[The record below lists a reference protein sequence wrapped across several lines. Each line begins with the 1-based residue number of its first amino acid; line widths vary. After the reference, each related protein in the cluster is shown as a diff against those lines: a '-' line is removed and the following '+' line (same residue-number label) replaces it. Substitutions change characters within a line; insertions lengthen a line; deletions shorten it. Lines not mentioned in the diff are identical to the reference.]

1 MDIKIN
7 KDKTVIAALSQ
18 HFYHLHELAMYYIYL
33 SQQARQMGML
43 NLANYIYELAHDKDD
58 VHVKLIYGYLDKIDT
73 LPNAGCKKEEVM
85 ELRNFATPLEIVQE
99 LLRCEQDDR
108 ERVDKI
114 ADLLFNIKDHET
126 YSFWKW
132 FVDDALKDLSET
144 RDIEDGFVLSQNSL
158 ITADNRVLWLQRHIW
173 KNDAKLESND
183 EDDDD

>member
-7 KDKTVIAALSQ
+7 KDKTVINALSQ
-18 HFYHLHELAMYYIYL
+18 HFYHLQELAMYYIYL

-43 NLANYIYELAHDKDD
+43 NLANYIYELAHDKND

-73 LPNAGCKKEEVM
+73 LPNAACKKEEVM
-85 ELRNFATPLEIVQE
+85 ELKNFSNPLEIVRD

-126 YSFWKW
+126 YSFWKR

-144 RDIEDGFVLSQNSL
+144 RDIEDAFVLSQNSL
-158 ITADNRVLWLQRHIW
+158 ISADNRVLWLQRHIW
-173 KNDAKLESND
+173 KNEAKLESND
-183 EDDDD
+183 DND